1 MTDLTMVTADC
12 SESAVELQRIMR
24 ARNRAFS
31 LQEHCSITIPCGL
44 KYGGTPEYELAYLA
58 HVAYSCGS
66 AYAASDVIVEIGSLV
81 GKSTIAMASVAT
93 NPIVAIDPHDGP
105 WEITISQGDTHLDK
119 REEMGNTL
127 GQFTNNLIY
136 FGVEDKVE
144 VIQEYSD
151 VAAKNWDGRRICL
164 LFIDG
169 DHTEKWVDH
178 DLYAFLPYMA
188 PGGLIAFHD
197 YSKSFVGVKA
207 VVDKAFANGTLRKER
222 LVGSLMM
229 TMTQV
234 LA

>member
-1 MTDLTMVTADC
+1 MNEINVV
-12 SESAVELQRIMR
+12 SVESTSAKELMNILRGKER
-24 ARNRAFS
+24 AYRA
-31 LQEHCSITIPCGL
+31 QPHESIVIPCGK
-44 KYGGTPEYELAYLA
+44 KYGGTCEYELAYLA
-58 HVAYSCGS
+58 HVAYSCAT

-81 GKSTIAMASVAT
+81 GKSTIAMASVAKH
-93 NPIVAIDPHDGP
+93 PIVAIDPHDGP
-105 WEITISQGDTHLDK
+105 WEVVLTDAENALDN
-119 REEMGNTL
+119 REKMGNTL
-127 GQFTNNLIY
+127 DTFNNNLIH
-136 FGVEDKVE
+136 FGVQDKVE

-197 YSKSFVGVKA
+197 YSKSFAGVKA
-207 VVDKAFANGTLRKER
+207 VVDNAFVTGTLRQER

-229 TMTQV
+229 TQV